1 MMSRKRELQWN
12 KTPSPAPSKNTE
24 EDDFLTPEKDTA
36 VFAGTANPHLV
47 MGPGME
53 AGSLPEAECLTF
65 RAHMG
70 GDTLDAFAP
79 LAQLTQRAYGG
90 DKRNAGKKL
99 ATTITTGSGVEY
111 YKTRI
116 REEDYVPESAGL
128 MTAKTDDRLEKA
140 VLRALDMRK
149 SKRQEIL
156 ASKRELHS
164 TRTPKERSVS
174 PMFGGMDGGGH
185 EGAGL

>member
-1 MMSRKRELQWN
+1 
-12 KTPSPAPSKNTE
+12 
-24 EDDFLTPEKDTA
+24 
-36 VFAGTANPHLV
+36 
-47 MGPGME
+47 ME

-70 GDTLDAFAP
+70 GDTLEAFAP
-79 LAQLTQRAYGG
+79 LAQLTQRVHGG
-90 DKRNAGKKL
+90 NTYNTVKKL
-99 ATTITTGSGVEY
+99 ATTIITGSGVEY

-128 MTAKTDDRLEKA
+128 MTAKTDDPLEKA

-149 SKRQEIL
+149 RKRQEIL

-164 TRTPKERSVS
+164 TRTPKERSAS
-174 PMFGGMDGGGH
+174 TMFGGMDGGGQ
-185 EGAGL
+185 EGADL